1 MVYGRLPQGPLAIL
15 KENWSGQRDI
25 PLNLGK
31 STVEYLRE
39 LRKDLELVHG
49 YANSH
54 AERAQQRYISRYNL
68 RAREKSFTPG
78 QHVLVLAPDTTKS
91 KVFLNGKD
99 RQLSSKNTPVIPISL
114 NSMERAAR
122 KHMHAD
128 KLREYNVSINQ
139 VACNMCAS
147 YDVNQCAIV
156 YEDDTDFGDLEVVPP
171 VQKQREI
178 IPSQEIDQT
187 KLSHLTDTQ
196 RNELLAI
203 LDRYADCFSE
213 TPRILRRRRT

>member
-49 YANSH
+49 YANLH

-128 KLREYNVSINQ
+128 KLREYKVSINQ

-147 YDVNQCAIV
+147 YDVNQCAIA
-156 YEDDTDFGDLEVVPP
+156 L
-171 VQKQREI
+171 
-178 IPSQEIDQT
+178 
-187 KLSHLTDTQ
+187 
-196 RNELLAI
+196 
-203 LDRYADCFSE
+203 
-213 TPRILRRRRT
+213 